1 MSTMIFGGS
10 GFIGRR
16 LTGLLRA
23 RGEEVVSADITP
35 PADPDAGGFV
45 RCDLRRFDD
54 VMAAMASVR
63 PDRAINLAYMLG
75 SHHPPHVAL
84 QLNVIGM
91 DNFFEASRLLD
102 VGHVV
107 FGSSLAV
114 NGKQAG
120 FGDRVVT
127 EEDDLLGVDYQ
138 YAVHKVF
145 NERQAQDYRD
155 KHGMRITA
163 VRPANV
169 TGHDKVFGSVD
180 HVRVVTGPARGET
193 VTLPYADAMRCP
205 VHVDDVAEIF
215 ARIALADEPLHAEY
229 NTGGTAVSLAELAGI
244 VGEYVPGADVR
255 FEHETGGR
263 ADCTNYRIDNTR
275 LRDEF
280 GLTPRDARECVA
292 SILEALHSEQTP
304 STPTELTA

>member
-1 MSTMIFGGS
+1 MTTMTFGGS

-16 LTGLLRA
+16 LTDLLRA
-23 RGEEVVSADITP
+23 RGEEVVSADIAP
-35 PADPDAGGFV
+35 PPDDRGTFV

-54 VMAAMASVR
+54 VVTAMLAVK

-75 SHHPPHVAL
+75 SQHNPHVAL
-84 QLNVIGM
+84 QLNVVGM
-91 DNFFEASRLLD
+91 DNFFEASRITE
-102 VGHVV
+102 VEHVV

-114 NGKQAG
+114 NGKQTR
-120 FGDRVVT
+120 FGDRFVT
-127 EEDDLLGVDYQ
+127 EDDELFGVDYQ

-180 HVRVVTGPARGET
+180 HVQVITKPAAGESL
-193 VTLPYADAMRCP
+193 TLPYADAMRSP
-205 VHVDDVAEIF
+205 VHVDDVAEAF
-215 ARIALADEPLHAEY
+215 ARITLADKTQHTEY

-244 VGEYVPGADVR
+244 VREHIPGADVR
-255 FEHETGGR
+255 FDHETGGK
-263 ADCTNYRIDNTR
+263 ADCTNYLIDNSR
-275 LRDEF
+275 LREEF
-280 GLTPRDARECVA
+280 DLVPRDARACVT
-292 SILEALHSEQTP
+292 SILEALRH
-304 STPTELTA
+304 